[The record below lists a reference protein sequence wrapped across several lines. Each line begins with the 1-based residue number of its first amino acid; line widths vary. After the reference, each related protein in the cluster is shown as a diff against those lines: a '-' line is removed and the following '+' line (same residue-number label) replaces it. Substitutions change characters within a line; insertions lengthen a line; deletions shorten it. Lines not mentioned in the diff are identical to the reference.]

1 MGRCAVKLREGKIA
15 FGANNIFT
23 VLSEGD
29 SFLCRIKGKVLRE
42 DEITYN
48 PLAPGDEVEFAV
60 DAHTEGEGKIL
71 SRKARRNALVRWNR
85 KKQARQTIA
94 ANIDLLV
101 CVGSV
106 GNPPFRPRFIDRVL
120 IGAVDMD
127 SLIVINKSDLAIP
140 SDVMQRLA
148 NYRDIGYRSLL
159 CSALE
164 GSGLEELEREVLGR
178 TCVYFGQSGVG
189 KSSLINR
196 LYPGLHMEVGSISRK
211 YDRGRHTTKNSILVE
226 HERGTVIDTPGI
238 RHIDLI
244 PEEPE
249 GLDSL
254 FPDFVN
260 FTEHCAFQPC
270 SHLHEPGCAVKE
282 AVQQGKI
289 HPDRYESYVRIY
301 RELEEKK
308 NTYA

>member
-1 MGRCAVKLREGKIA
+1 MGRCPVKLREGKIA

-23 VLSEGD
+23 VLSGSET
-29 SFLCRIKGKVLRE
+29 FLCRIKGKVLRE
-42 DEITYN
+42 EEVTYN

-60 DAHTEGEGKIL
+60 DSHTEGEGKIL
-71 SRKARRNALVRWNR
+71 NRKPRRNALVRWNR
-85 KKQARQTIA
+85 KRQSRQTIA

-127 SLIVINKSDLAIP
+127 TLIVINKSDLAIP
-140 SDVMQRLA
+140 PDVGQRLE

-159 CSALE
+159 CSALDGAGLDALE
-164 GSGLEELEREVLGR
+164 GEVAGR

-196 LYPGLHMEVGSISRK
+196 LYPGLRMEVGSISRK
-211 YDRGRHTTKNSILVE
+211 YDRGRHTTKNSILVK

-238 RHIDLI
+238 RHIDLVLQ
-244 PEEPE
+244 EPE

-260 FTEHCAFQPC
+260 FTGYCAFQPC

-308 NTYA
+308 NSYA